1 MIYMMLAE
9 SKLADNYFVK
19 SIEID
24 QRELALNP
32 ILDEKAKLL
41 LSISQTMEARGDITS
56 AINNIEQASKYV
68 QSAALRFYLEQ
79 RLKKLAKVQN
89 ISTQVY

>member
-1 MIYMMLAE
+1 
-9 SKLADNYFVK
+9 
-19 SIEID
+19 
-24 QRELALNP
+24 
-32 ILDEKAKLL
+32 
-41 LSISQTMEARGDITS
+41 MEARGDITS